1 MTRPSP
7 PSGSETAAP
16 DAFALLHRGVQRWVW
31 EQRWT
36 SLRPIPGQAIRPIV
50 GGATDVP
57 LAAATAGG
65 KTEAVFLPV
74 CSVLA
79 RDAEHGETTGIQ
91 AVCLS
96 PLKALINDQ
105 HTRLVDLCARIG
117 VPVTAW
123 HGDIGAAQKDRLR
136 EEPSGILLITPE
148 SLEAMFVT
156 RGSTVS
162 RLFADLR
169 YIVVDELH
177 AFLGTARG
185 AQLRS
190 LMHRLEHAA
199 GHRAARIGLSATLAD
214 LRAAAEFLRPGEGD
228 RVTVV
233 EDRGAGKELLLQV
246 RGYVADLREET
257 GDWACDE
264 AVEHLYRVVRTG
276 HNMVFVNSRAESESC
291 AAALSALAEQ
301 DRLPNPFTP
310 HHGSLSAELRA
321 HAERRLKNRSAPAT
335 VVCTATL
342 ELGIDVGW
350 VDTVVQLGAPP
361 TVAGL
366 RQRLGR
372 SGRSGAPAK
381 LYVYVTEQSLPETPV
396 ERLRLDLVQ
405 TVAMVDLLLR
415 RWCEPPDLETPHLS
429 TLVQQ
434 VLSVLA
440 QHSGASALRLYREL
454 CAEGAFP
461 GVDERTFADLL
472 RTLGEHGLVTQERG
486 GLLLPGKVGE
496 SLLNH
501 YSFYSAFDTAEEY
514 AIATAD
520 GDMGTMP
527 ISPAVDAGALLA
539 FGGRSWQVVEVKPAE
554 RRVLVVPARGEAV
567 PPGFV
572 GSPVPVGD
580 GVRQRMREVYLGADV
595 PRYLDEAAAILLEE
609 GRAAFREMGLAD
621 THVHEYD
628 GQTLLFPWRG
638 DRVAETVCH
647 LLRWAGVRAVH
658 AGALVAV
665 PDVSPGPLRG
675 AAARLVETG
684 PPDPVELARMVAD
697 KRRHKYDHY
706 LGEELL
712 SRAYAAQAL
721 DVPGAMGFL
730 ERVAGG
736 G

>member
-7 PSGSETAAP
+7 PSGSEKTGP

-31 EQRWT
+31 ERRWT
-36 SLRPIPGQAIRPIV
+36 SLRPIQEQAIRPII
-50 GGATDVP
+50 GGDTDVL

-79 RDAEHGETTGIQ
+79 RDAEHGESTGIQ

-105 HTRLVDLCARIG
+105 HTRLTDLCARIG
-117 VPVTAW
+117 IPVTAW
-123 HGDIGAAQKDRLR
+123 HGDIGVIQKDRLR

-156 RGSTVS
+156 RGSTVA

-190 LMHRLEHAA
+190 LMHRLERAA

-228 RVTVV
+228 RVTIL
-233 EDRGAGKELLLQV
+233 EDRGAGKQLLLQV
-246 RGYVADLREET
+246 RGYVADLREDAE
-257 GDWACDE
+257 GGACD
-264 AVEHLYRVVRTG
+264 AATGHLYQVVRTG
-276 HNMVFVNSRAESESC
+276 HNMVFVNSRAEAESC
-291 AAALSALAEQ
+291 AAALSEFAEQ
-301 DRLPNPFTP
+301 DRIPNPFTP

-321 HAERRLKNRSAPAT
+321 HAEQRLKNRSAPAT
-335 VVCTATL
+335 IVCTATL

-350 VDTVVQLGAPP
+350 VDTVVQLGTPP

-372 SGRSGAPAK
+372 SGRGSAPAK
-381 LYVYVTEQSLPETPV
+381 LYVYITEQSLPETPV

-405 TVAMVDLLLR
+405 TVAMVELLLR

-434 VLSVLA
+434 ILSVLA
-440 QHSGASALRLYREL
+440 QHGGASALRLYREL
-454 CAEGAFP
+454 CADGAFP
-461 GVDERTFADLL
+461 GVDEQTFADLL
-472 RTLGEHGLVTQERG
+472 RALGAHGIVTQERS

-496 SLLNH
+496 TLLNH
-501 YSFYSAFDTAEEY
+501 YSFYSAFDTVEEY
-514 AIATAD
+514 TIATVD

-527 ISPAVDAGALLA
+527 ISPAVDTGALLA

-554 RRVLVVPARGEAV
+554 RRVLVVPARGEGV
-567 PPGFV
+567 PPGFAGV
-572 GSPVPVGD
+572 PVPVSD
-580 GVRQRMREVYLGADV
+580 GVRQHMREVYLGTDV

-609 GRAAFREMGLAD
+609 GRMAFREIGLAD
-621 THVHEYD
+621 LHVHEYD
-628 GQTLLFPWRG
+628 GETLLFPWRG
-638 DRVAETVCH
+638 DRVVETICH
-647 LLRWAGVRAVH
+647 LLRWVGIKAAH
-658 AGALVAV
+658 AGALVTV
-665 PDVSPGPLRG
+665 PDVPPERLRG
-675 AAARLVETG
+675 AVSRLVKAG
-684 PPDPVELARMVAD
+684 PPDPVDLAGMVAD

-712 SRAYAAQAL
+712 SRSYAAQAL
-721 DVPGAMGFL
+721 DVPGAMRFL
-730 ERVAGG
+730 EQLSG
-736 G
+736 